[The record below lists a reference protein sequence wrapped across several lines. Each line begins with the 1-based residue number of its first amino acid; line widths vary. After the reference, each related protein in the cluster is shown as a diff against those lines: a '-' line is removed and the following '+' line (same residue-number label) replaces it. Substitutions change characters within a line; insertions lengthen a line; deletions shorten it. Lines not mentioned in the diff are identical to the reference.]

1 MFDEILVRDNSLDEN
16 IQNKFNPKQLK
27 HVLKKKKLYKIA
39 MSKKISLPV
48 NRSIALFKPKS
59 SVT

>member
-27 HVLKKKKLYKIA
+27 HVLKKKLYKIA